1 MQHIGFKLNDKEYT
15 IPILKVREIIN
26 SPDLT
31 KLPLVPHYVE
41 GVTNH
46 KGKVVAVVN
55 LKKLVGLD
63 VDGHS
68 KGDKVMVVGSEQMRF
83 GFFVD
88 SITGVL
94 DISESEARTPSQNEF
109 ACSMNIN
116 NRALTCLDTKR
127 LIPQEDVSRTS
138 RHARLF
144 FDPDAPVNG

>member
-63 VDGHS
+63 GYS
-68 KGDKVMVVGSEQMRF
+68 KGDKVMVVGSEHMRF
-83 GFFVD
+83 GFYVD

-94 DISESEARTPSQNEF
+94 DINEAELSNTAQNEF
-109 ACSMNIN
+109 ASSMTIN
-116 NRALTCLDTKR
+116 NRALTCLDTKK
-127 LIPQEDVSRTS
+127 LIPKEDLYSAT
-138 RHARLF
+138 RHGRLF
-144 FDPDAPVNG
+144 MDPDAPVNG